1 MEINNHISFRTDDHL
16 DFIEYLKTNGIPHS
30 VGEILSSLDI
40 LESDPN
46 WPVVSEFAR
55 KYAPNFLSETIFSK
69 EELLSAEWL
78 RVYSGFRFGYPQPEG
93 AFEYENITYSREHYC
108 KHCSSGLVQVD
119 SFRMKKTPK
128 WGKRHFMELN
138 WVGDELFLTETAKKV
153 LEGAGIT
160 GIYFRR
166 VKDKKGTEYFDDIY
180 QMEVAF
186 LLAKGMDEEKTPIQ
200 EESVC
205 PYCGV
210 KKYVTKGTGML
221 AFQREIFTNVPD
233 IVKTYECFGWGHYIA
248 RDIIVNQKVYRT
260 IVENDLGRNLI
271 FQPILL
277 VDKTD

>member
-1 MEINNHISFRTDDHL
+1 MEVNRHLFFRTDEQH
-16 DFIEYLKTNGIPHS
+16 DFIEYLEKNGVPCKICDEF
-30 VGEILSSLDI
+30 VSLDI
-40 LESDPN
+40 FESNPIWDAISDY
-46 WPVVSEFAR
+46 VVENKMVSTSEM
-55 KYAPNFLSETIFSK
+55 IFSK

-160 GIYFRR
+160 GIDFRR
-166 VKDKKGTEYFDDIY
+166 VKHKKGTEYYDDIY
-180 QMEVAF
+180 QMVVTF

-260 IVENDLGRNLI
+260 IIENDLGRNLI

-277 VDKTD
+277 VD